1 MHDTFKQSWVTVGP
15 PSVMLA
21 HIQRVAKHDTVT
33 TYYCLMLA
41 QRCRRWANISPALCE
56 RLVFDGAASLRL
68 HDRNRC
74 TDRQKGQ
81 KQHFPISVYRAGG
94 GDIII
99 NDLVKKVRK

>member
-15 PSVMLA
+15 PSVTLA

-56 RLVFDGAASLRL
+56 CLVFDGAASLRL
-68 HDRNRC
+68 HDRNRW

-81 KQHFPISVYRAGG
+81 NNMFPPLCTERGG
-94 GDIII
+94 TLLLLI
-99 NDLVKKVRK
+99 